1 MNPRSAPSWVG
12 EAHSPNE
19 NADFTGYRRTPCG
32 MATLPLPVQPES
44 LSMPRDYGF
53 GPHNNQGGSP
63 FTPHP
68 GEPDPENAISAIQR
82 ELIVALGTLQDQKLM
97 TESKNLGLQNSACSE
112 TISQG
117 EK

>member
-1 MNPRSAPSWVG
+1 
-12 EAHSPNE
+12 
-19 NADFTGYRRTPCG
+19 

-53 GPHNNQGGSP
+53 GLHNNHGGSP

-68 GEPDPENAISAIQR
+68 GEPNPENAISAIQT
-82 ELIVALGTLQDQKLM
+82 ELMVALGTLQDQKLM
-97 TESKNLGLQNSACSE
+97 TESKNLGLQNSACPE